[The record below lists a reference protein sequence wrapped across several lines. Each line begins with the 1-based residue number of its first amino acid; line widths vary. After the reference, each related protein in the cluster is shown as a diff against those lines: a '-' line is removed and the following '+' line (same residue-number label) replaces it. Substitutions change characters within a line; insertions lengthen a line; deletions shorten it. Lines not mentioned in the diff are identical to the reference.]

1 MLLLGTHTLQ
11 ECSDCSTVAIVD
23 WCESS
28 SVLRMDRAMRNLLDL
43 VSATNNESP
52 GISAKPL
59 AMLAIKTRLH
69 DEKLEP
75 QRSAA
80 WMAGL

>member
-1 MLLLGTHTLQ
+1 
-11 ECSDCSTVAIVD
+11 
-23 WCESS
+23 
-28 SVLRMDRAMRNLLDL
+28 MDRAMRNLLNL
-43 VSATNNESP
+43 ISATNNESP

-59 AMLAIKTRLH
+59 AMLAIKTKLH